1 MPHRGSWSRFF
12 RALDAALPG
21 QGCRRATKIH
31 PVGVRGIPK
40 PASSVVPKRPL
51 QPLPTDA
58 GLLPKFGAAIVFSS
72 PGIVKLV
79 KRCAIMT
86 STLLPRFARDAVIL
100 LDQDSSPLFLPAVYS
115 ASNQKHTS
123 GMGTHDTCI
132 EMRSG
137 LSRKNN
143 YE

>member
-1 MPHRGSWSRFF
+1 
-12 RALDAALPG
+12 
-21 QGCRRATKIH
+21 
-31 PVGVRGIPK
+31 
-40 PASSVVPKRPL
+40 L
-51 QPLPTDA
+51 QRLTTDA
-58 GLLPKFGAAIVFSS
+58 GLLPKCDGAIGFSS